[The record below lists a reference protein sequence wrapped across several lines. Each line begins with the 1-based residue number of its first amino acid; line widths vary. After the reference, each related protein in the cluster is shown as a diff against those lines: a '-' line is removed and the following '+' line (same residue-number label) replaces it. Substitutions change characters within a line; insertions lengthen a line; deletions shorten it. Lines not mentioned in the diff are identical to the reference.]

1 MPQSLPA
8 SEGETETGCLT
19 GRSKQA
25 WWGLLRGV
33 GRKQPSQMQVR
44 EGLPGASLS
53 WEGPDKRL
61 LAGCEF
67 KSWEGEKLDLSEL
80 G

>member
-1 MPQSLPA
+1 
-8 SEGETETGCLT
+8 
-19 GRSKQA
+19 
-25 WWGLLRGV
+25 
-33 GRKQPSQMQVR
+33 MQVR